1 MSDLPCGLSAG
12 EMGEEKM
19 IFKALFGKKSEDEA
33 PPQESF
39 DSGDGWAEEPDP
51 APAAAK
57 EPAEDYRD
65 DDIEEEEETEDD
77 KILREMNLRAR
88 TYELYNRRKIK
99 TIEERLSGF
108 DKDIFRVIP
117 ALVHLNT
124 KGLPGYI
131 EERPRVPGGIWN
143 YRVRKDTIDIL
154 KRMFPDADY
163 RPLSLR
169 KVGVKN
175 QIYSLS
181 AMGSLATIAQTAKS
195 DFDIWVC
202 VKKDKIKESQLDG
215 FKEKFKALEEWAEEY
230 SDFESHFFL
239 TDIDMVKVNNFG
251 SADKE
256 SAGSALG
263 KLLKEEFYRT
273 HTVLAGH
280 FPFWTLMPPNIED
293 EEYERLRTL
302 AIKSYKIERGNYIDL
317 GNSQKVTMEEA
328 FGAAL
333 WQLNKALGSPFKSA
347 MKMALIEDY
356 MDQASNPILLCDS
369 LKENLT
375 EFQSRAEEEKA
386 KSREG
391 EAADDRLR
399 GVKEQPPAEEALVLI
414 EEDPE
419 RTNIDGYNL
428 MFDRIQD
435 YYRRKGET
443 EPLEILRK
451 CFYLKAGTSITGLH
465 DLTRDRYPLKDM
477 LCQILQKWGWT
488 NDEIIDLNAYDKWS
502 FAKRVALGKQVNNF
516 IIDSYKRLRKS
527 GADAKVQ
534 INQTDMTVLGRKL
547 FTFFSKKE
555 NKIDYLPKSFE
566 DSLRQDRIT
575 FVFEKPAKKAGLWKV
590 YPGSIT
596 TTDLEEGTHEDQI
609 LRKSYNLPEIL
620 MWLVLNGIWAK
631 DTNTTLIARES
642 PLSAAEVQD
651 LLFFIT
657 DFFPSFNVGALKND
671 ELLADSQVVRTLAVL
686 NYGAGEKVNK
696 VAKLEVIHSTSWGEL
711 FYERAPANVSP
722 AEAVQFCL
730 SRLPRMPK
738 GSEEPPLDLIKVYV
752 PSARAGQSSNVRI
765 FQSFEQVIHKSARS
779 RYEAEAQ
786 KAEKEQQAAKPQQAA
801 KAKARPQAKG
811 AAPNPKGAP
820 QKPPQAA
827 PKPQAVAQKPQA
839 VAPKPKAVPPKPKA
853 PSAS

>member
-1 MSDLPCGLSAG
+1 
-12 EMGEEKM
+12 M

-33 PPQESF
+33 PPQSF
-39 DSGDGWAEEPDP
+39 DSEESAWGDDRDSS
-51 APAAAK
+51 PAAAK
-57 EPAEDYRD
+57 DPIDDYDEDAEV
-65 DDIEEEEETEDD
+65 EESEDD
-77 KILREMNLRAR
+77 NILREMNLRAR
-88 TYELYNRRKIK
+88 AYELYNRRKLK
-99 TIEERLSGF
+99 TIEERLTGF
-108 DKDIFRVIP
+108 DKDIFRVLP

-124 KGLPGYI
+124 KGLPGHI
-131 EERPRVPGGIWN
+131 EERERVPGGIWN

-215 FKEKFKALEEWAEEY
+215 FNEKLHALEEWAEEY
-230 SDFESHFFL
+230 SDFESHFFI
-239 TDIDMVKVNNFG
+239 TDIDNVRVNNFG

-280 FPFWTLMPPNIED
+280 FPFWSLMPPNISD

-302 AIKSYKIERGNYIDL
+302 AIKSYKIERGNYIDM
-317 GNSQKVTMEEA
+317 GNSQRVTMEEA

-356 MDQASNPILLCDS
+356 MDQASDPVLLCDR
-369 LKENLT
+369 LKDNLT
-375 EFQSRAEEEKA
+375 DIQKRTEEEKR
-386 KSREG
+386 KPKEEEEEDNRT
-391 EAADDRLR
+391 R
-399 GVKEQPPAEEALVLI
+399 GTKEQTPAEETMVLI

-428 MFDRIQD
+428 MFNRIQD
-435 YYRRKGET
+435 YYKRKNES
-443 EPLEILRK
+443 EHLEVLRK
-451 CFYLKAGTSITGLH
+451 CFYLKAGTSITGIQ

-477 LCQILQKWGWT
+477 LCQIAQSWGWT
-488 NDEIIDLNAYDKWS
+488 NDEIIDLNNYEKWP
-502 FAKRVALGKQVNNF
+502 FDKRVALGKQVNNF

-527 GADAKVQ
+527 GAESKVQ

-547 FTFFSKKE
+547 FTFFSNKP
-555 NKIDYLPKSFE
+555 NKIGYLPKSFE

-575 FVFEKPAKKAGLWKV
+575 FVFDKPAKKAGLWKV

-596 TTDLEEGTHEDQI
+596 PTDLEEGKYEDQV
-609 LRKSYNLPEIL
+609 LQRSYNIPEIL
-620 MWLVLNGIWAK
+620 MWLVVNGIWAK

-642 PLSAAEVQD
+642 PFSAAEVQD
-651 LLFFIT
+651 LLFFMT
-657 DFFPSFNVGALKND
+657 DFFPHLKVDALKNED
-671 ELLADSQVVRTLAVL
+671 LLADSQAERVLAIL
-686 NYGAGEKVNK
+686 NYGAGENVNK
-696 VAKLEVIHSTSWGEL
+696 VARLEVIHSTSWGEL
-711 FYERAPANVSP
+711 FYERAPAKISP

-730 SRLPRMPK
+730 RHLPRVAK
-738 GSEEPPLDLIKVYV
+738 GSTEPPLDRIKVYV
-752 PSARAGQSSNVRI
+752 PSARAGQSSSVRI

-779 RYEAEAQ
+779 RYEAA
-786 KAEKEQQAAKPQQAA
+786 AQQAP
-801 KAKARPQAKG
+801 KAQARPQAK
-811 AAPNPKGAP
+811 AA
-820 QKPPQAA
+820 
-827 PKPQAVAQKPQA
+827 
-839 VAPKPKAVPPKPKA
+839 APKPKAAPPKAQAAPSAPQAPANAGPKAPA